1 MSGHIPA
8 IVIVAFNRPE
18 SLRRLLSSVGSAN
31 YPAGNIPLCF
41 CIDYQDTAANKEV
54 VQIAEAYD
62 WPFGPKE
69 IIRQSKNLGLKAHV
83 LASGD
88 LTERFG
94 SIIMLEDDLYVSPG
108 FYAYTVQALEFYNL
122 DKRIGGI
129 SLYNHRMNFSNRV
142 PFNPVEDGSDVYF
155 LQIASS
161 WGQAWSKE
169 QWSGFREW
177 ISENPVVTAKAKIP
191 RQVINWPEKSWL
203 KHYISYLAQT
213 GRYFVYPRISLTTNF
228 GDSGENNA
236 MSNFFFQVPILHT
249 AKEFTLQ
256 SLNNALAKYDAFF
269 DLLPEVLIQQ
279 NKELAS
285 YKFVNNLSGLKSTS
299 SLDSE
304 WVLIFGANAGAVK
317 SYGLSMKPIESNI
330 LHVVPGEDISLV
342 SVKELAKTTT
352 GFFERKRM
360 YDYKYGIITPK
371 EKIQNVVDILIT
383 KIRK

>member
-1 MSGHIPA
+1 VP
-8 IVIVAFNRPE
+8 VL
-18 SLRRLLSSVGSAN
+18 LR
-31 YPAGNIPLCF
+31 
-41 CIDYQDTAANKEV
+41 TK
-54 VQIAEAYD
+54 
-62 WPFGPKE
+62 K
-69 IIRQSKNLGLKAHV
+69 
-83 LASGD
+83 
-88 LTERFG
+88 
-94 SIIMLEDDLYVSPG
+94 
-108 FYAYTVQALEFYNL
+108 
-122 DKRIGGI
+122 
-129 SLYNHRMNFSNRV
+129 
-142 PFNPVEDGSDVYF
+142 
-155 LQIASS
+155 
-161 WGQAWSKE
+161 
-169 QWSGFREW
+169 
-177 ISENPVVTAKAKIP
+177 
-191 RQVINWPEKSWL
+191 
-203 KHYISYLAQT
+203 
-213 GRYFVYPRISLTTNF
+213 
-228 GDSGENNA
+228 
-236 MSNFFFQVPILHT
+236 
-249 AKEFTLQ
+249 FTLQ
-256 SLNNALAKYDAFF
+256 ALDKSLAKYDAFF